1 MPLTDKHKLI
11 IASIYLQKQ
20 TNQVMAFED
29 RVTAVQN
36 YSIALELDEDKID
49 LYENVQ
55 IEELNFIAKFSL
67 MGVSFIELEP
77 SNLNNLE
84 KFIVYQTEL
93 LMVVGDIPYAVKA
106 NFSNQIGA
114 DLGIKD
120 ATPILELIAEQCNEL
135 EKFIIYLNKSKKV

>member
-20 TNQVMAFED
+20 TNQVMAFEE
-29 RVTAVQN
+29 RVKSLQD
-36 YSIALELDEDKID
+36 YSIALEVEDVVD
-49 LYENVQ
+49 LYENIQ

-67 MGVSFIELEP
+67 MGVSFITLEP

-93 LMVVGDIPYAVKA
+93 LMVVGEIPYAVKA
-106 NFSNQIGA
+106 NFSNQLSK
-114 DLGIKD
+114 DLGVSNP
-120 ATPILELIAEQCNEL
+120 TPILELIAEECNEL
-135 EKFIIYLNKSKKV
+135 EKYILYLNKSKNL